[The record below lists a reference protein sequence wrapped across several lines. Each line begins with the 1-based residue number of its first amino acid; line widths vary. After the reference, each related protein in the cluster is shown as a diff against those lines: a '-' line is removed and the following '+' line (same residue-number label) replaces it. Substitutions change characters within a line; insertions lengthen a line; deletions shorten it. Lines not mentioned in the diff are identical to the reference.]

1 MEVSSES
8 NIDDGANNEQ
18 NNAAGEGNNG
28 GNTRK

>member
-8 NIDDGANNEQ
+8 NMDDGANNEQ
-18 NNAAGEGNNG
+18 NAASEGNNG